1 MERHAAHAL
10 AVRERLRCA
19 SDSSILVILDNL
31 DHYRY
36 SFIPGQDSIM
46 PNEVNS
52 KTDRKVTVVPH
63 GKIIH
68 LDSKNKE
75 DLQFIREAYGYD
87 IEEKGWVREKNRLF
101 LISGAITTRTASSRL
116 KGAPPPGILDM
127 SIPPLPDGPISRRF
141 LTMEDGTVVRWI
153 RHPSVLPKSSQPH
166 WRHHT
171 ALLETKGKNPDFA
184 CYTSIPSFATVEGGD
199 GKFRFL
205 GPGGIRWIDYPN
217 RAAAISDA
225 MDMSLAVAMKI
236 QVVRTPSGGN
246 KIAVFGDMRHKSKV
260 LRSIFSAYER
270 MGFIVTSADLGLSL
284 EDLEKYALPVAPT
297 SIVPMG
303 VYKNGIPSALV
314 TADACFAAMHAMAAS
329 LPQSPPLSSLTVS
342 IQGIGEVGYR
352 LAHHLLE
359 NGSKVII
366 AEPNHH
372 TCRQFKSECQRAFST
387 GQAVFLKDPNAI
399 YATAADIFCPCAL
412 RDILDRRSL
421 TQLLRAGVRIVGGP
435 ANNLFSDQIN
445 GPWLFHNAGLPVV
458 PYEGIGAGGVTGV
471 AYSVMTGILGR
482 SPFKISEKIQLIKDY
497 VAKILRW
504 SQRYDLPPQL
514 ISDRILFRSTLR
526 RRLLGQNRT
535 DDLLEK
541 LQRAFNSGNRTLEQE
556 LVYEYTKK
564 GFFYGAGRFH

>member
-1 MERHAAHAL
+1 M
-10 AVRERLRCA
+10 
-19 SDSSILVILDNL
+19 
-31 DHYRY
+31 
-36 SFIPGQDSIM
+36 Q
-46 PNEVNS
+46 NEANS
-52 KTDRKVTVVPH
+52 KFGRKVTVVTN
-63 GKIIH
+63 GKIIQ
-68 LDSKNKE
+68 LNSKNRE
-75 DLQFIREAYGYD
+75 DLQFIREAYGYET
-87 IEEKGWVREKNRLF
+87 EEKGWFREKDRLF
-101 LISGAITTRTASSRL
+101 LISGALTTKTAQSKLR
-116 KGAPPPGILDM
+116 GAPPPGILDIPM
-127 SIPPLPDGPISRRF
+127 PPLPGGPVSRRF
-141 LTMEDGTVVRWI
+141 MTMEDGTIVRWI

-166 WRHHT
+166 WRNHT
-171 ALLETKGKNPDFA
+171 ALFEARGKNPDFT
-184 CYTSIPSFATVEGGD
+184 CYTSIPSFATVEGAD

-205 GPGGIRWIDYPN
+205 APGGIRWIDYPS

-246 KIAVFGDMRHKSKV
+246 KIAVYGDLRHKSRV
-260 LRSIFSAYER
+260 LRSIFSTYER

-352 LAHHLLE
+352 LAQHLIE
-359 NGSKVII
+359 NGTKVII
-366 AEPNHH
+366 AEPNDK
-372 TCRQFKSECQRAFST
+372 TCSQFKSECQRAFST

-399 YATAADIFCPCAL
+399 YGTAADIFCPCAL

-421 TQLLRAGVRIVGGP
+421 TRLLKAGVRIVGGP

-445 GPWLFHNAGLPVV
+445 GPWLFHNAGLPVI

-471 AYSVMTGILGR
+471 AYSVMTGILG
-482 SPFKISEKIQLIKDY
+482 SCPFTISDKIQLIKDY

-504 SQRYDLPPQL
+504 SQCYDLPPQL
-514 ISDRILFRSTLR
+514 ISDRILFRSTQR
-526 RRLLGQNRT
+526 RRLLGQDRT
-535 DDLLEK
+535 DDLLEN
-541 LQRAFNSGNRTLEQE
+541 LRRAFDSDNRKLEQD
-556 LVYEYTKK
+556 LVNEYTKK
-564 GFFYGAGRFH
+564 GFFYGSGRFRSNIGVH